1 MKSSHGYIS
10 STWRKSMKKET
21 VKKKTNRYIDPPSGW
36 QFGFP
41 KIVPEG
47 VVTPEDF
54 KKWFIESGYPEKD
67 IELAMTYSS
76 SWEEDGN

>member
-1 MKSSHGYIS
+1 MKSFHGYIS
-10 STWRKSMKKET
+10 STWRKSMKNEM
-21 VKKKTNRYIDPPSGW
+21 VKKKNRYIDPPSGW

-41 KIVPEG
+41 KIVPED

-67 IELAMTYSS
+67 IE